1 MTGILKRSAYELAI
15 RKSGAY
21 RYGKYAPHLRH
32 KNKYCRPPCQSRN
45 PCGFPFLTRLPR
57 IYRHSLGQGRQMA
70 AVAPFP
76 PQRNP
81 DVICPDC
88 VVTETVSAFSALP
101 CFAISLQMGSPTG
114 KYPVLYRETP
124 PAPFCRLRQSPAS
137 LSIKK
142 FSAALFRRSGSFH
155 IPFP

>member
-21 RYGKYAPHLRH
+21 RYGKYVPHLRH
-32 KNKYCRPPCQSRN
+32 RNKYCRLPCQSRK

-57 IYRHSLGQGRQMA
+57 IYRHSPGQSRLMA
-70 AVAPFP
+70 AAAPSP
-76 PQRNP
+76 SQRSP
-81 DVICPDC
+81 DKLHPGC
-88 VVTETVSAFSALP
+88 VVTETVSAFSALL

-114 KYPVLYRETP
+114 KYPVFYRETP